1 MRQEKFWLSRL
12 RRRWSK
18 ALEYPAVRETICD
31 AIDEV
36 IAATGLR
43 EYVIELG
50 LTADVGNAGGRLSSI
65 QRQKLVIARALMKD
79 PDLLVVDE
87 ALGPLDFN
95 ARSQIIKNV
104 CEFMSGRGVLRVLE
118 TPALAREFEDV
129 IVMGSGRILEQG
141 KSQALEQQ
149 DGPFKA
155 LLTD

>member
-1 MRQEKFWLSRL
+1 
-12 RRRWSK
+12 
-18 ALEYPAVRETICD
+18 
-31 AIDEV
+31 
-36 IAATGLR
+36 
-43 EYVIELG
+43 VIELG
-50 LTADVGNAGGRLSSI
+50 LTAGMGNAGGRLSSI

-79 PDLLVVDE
+79 SDLLVVDE

-104 CEFMSGRGVLRVLE
+104 CEFMNGRGVLWVLE

-141 KSQALEQQ
+141 KSEALEQQ

-155 LLTD
+155 LLTN

>member
-1 MRQEKFWLSRL
+1 MRREKFWLSRL
-12 RRRWSK
+12 PRRWSK
-18 ALEYPAVRETICD
+18 TLEYPVVRETIRR
-31 AIDEV
+31 AIDEA
-36 IAATGLR
+36 ITAAGLR

-65 QRQKLVIARALMKD
+65 QRRKPVTARALMKD

-104 CEFMSGRGVLRVLE
+104 CEFMSGRGVLWVRE

-141 KSQALEQQ
+141 KSQALQQ
-149 DGPFKA
+149 QGGPFKA